1 MTQATATRRVL
12 VSNPQ
17 GLHARTAD
25 LFVKTAS
32 KFTARVEVNKNGEL
46 VDGKSILSILTLAAV
61 QGTELV
67 IQAEGSD
74 SAAAV
79 QALAELFEQEFVDE
93 STAEQT
99 SEHQGDSETV

>member
-1 MTQATATRRVL
+1 MSQTTATRRVI

-17 GLHARTAD
+17 GLHARPAD

-32 KFTARVEVNKNGEL
+32 QFAARVEVNKNGEL

-74 SAAAV
+74 SAEAV

-93 STAEQT
+93 STTEQA
-99 SEHQGDSETV
+99 SEHQGGSETV

>member
-1 MTQATATRRVL
+1 MI

-17 GLHARTAD
+17 GLHARPAD

-79 QALAELFEQEFVDE
+79 QALAELFEQEFLDE
-93 STAEQT
+93 SATEQA
-99 SEHQGDSETV
+99 SEHQGGGGSV

>member
-1 MTQATATRRVL
+1 MTQATATRRVI

-17 GLHARTAD
+17 GLHARPAD

-93 STAEQT
+93 SATEQA
-99 SEHQGDSETV
+99 SEHQGGSGTV